1 MLNTADS
8 VVPDVGKSKLLS
20 DSRLEMSFKVDP
32 EQRSYLSKQYFTYPF
47 HVCRAQYMD
56 KSLPGMATMYLQSCS
71 GGVFKGDRLAT
82 VIDVAEGA
90 QVHVT
95 TQASTIIH
103 RMEEDF
109 AHQTIEINCA
119 EGALVEYLP
128 NSIILFPEAKLRSS
142 ITVTRDPGCDVILCD
157 AFLTH
162 DPEGSEKP
170 FGWLENELIVQNHEG
185 DIEIIDRFHVTG
197 DQFRTGETGKPNP
210 YTVHGTFAVLSDP
223 ANAQQLLEVLRACP
237 VLDGDIFSGIS
248 SLSNDVGCWVRFL
261 AVDGISADKYV
272 QSLWFAAREALTG
285 HPPTK
290 RRK

>member
-1 MLNTADS
+1 MLDTVVS
-8 VVPDVGKSKLLS
+8 VAAGDRKTKLLS
-20 DSRLEMSFKVDP
+20 DSRLEMSFRLDP
-32 EQRSYLSKQYFTYPF
+32 EQRSYLSEQYFTYPF

-82 VIDVAEGA
+82 VIDAAEGA

-109 AHQTIEINCA
+109 AHQTIEINGA
-119 EGALVEYLP
+119 EGALIEYLP
-128 NSIILFPEAKLRSS
+128 NSTILFPEAKLRSS

-157 AFLTH
+157 SFLSH

-170 FGWLENELIVQNHEG
+170 FSWLENELIVQNPDG
-185 DIEIIDRFHVTG
+185 DIEVVDRFHVTG
-197 DQFRTGETGKPNP
+197 DQFRTGETGKFNA
-210 YTVHGTFAVLSDP
+210 YTVHGTFAVLS
-223 ANAQQLLEVLRACP
+223 NSVETQLLLDVLRACP
-237 VLDGDIFSGIS
+237 ALEGDVFSGIS
-248 SLSNDVGCWVRFL
+248 SLSNDAGCWVRFL

>member
-71 GGVFKGDRLAT
+71 GGVFKGDRLST
-82 VIDVAEGA
+82 VIEASEGA

-103 RMEEDF
+103 RMEDDF
-109 AHQTIEINCA
+109 ANQTIDIK
-119 EGALVEYLP
+119 GAKGSFIEYMP
-128 NSIILFPEAKLRSS
+128 ESTILFPEAKLRST
-142 ITVTRDPGCDVILCD
+142 ITITRDSGCDVIVCD
-157 AFLTH
+157 SFLAH
-162 DPEGSEKP
+162 DPEGTKKS
-170 FGWLENELIVQNHEG
+170 FSWLKNELIVQNLDG
-185 DIEIIDRFHVTG
+185 NTDVVDRFEATG
-197 DQFRTGETGKPNP
+197 EQFRSGESSGGNP
-210 YTVHGTFAVLSDP
+210 YTVHGTFAVIS
-223 ANAQQLLEVLRACP
+223 NRVKTESLLEALRTCLP
-237 VLDGDIFSGIS
+237 PGDDVFSGSS
-248 SLSNDVGCWVRFL
+248 SLPNKAGCWVRYL
-261 AVDGISADKYV
+261 AVDGIAADKYV
-272 QSLWFAAREALTG
+272 QSLWFVAREALTG
-285 HPPTK
+285 HPPSK